1 MPAASG
7 NTSDISTFMMISP
20 SQFDEISSPK
30 PEETLKNYYPQ
41 FLLYKF
47 YEKDDNL
54 TSYEELFN
62 TNRSSFMPIA
72 TFIAIANRKNS
83 ASITNDNDQ

>member
-7 NTSDISTFMMISP
+7 NTSDIATFMMISP
-20 SQFDEISSPK
+20 SQFDEVSSPK

-47 YEKDDNL
+47 YEKDQNL
-54 TSYEELFN
+54 IAYEELFN
-62 TNRSSFMPIA
+62 INRSSFMPMS

-83 ASITNDNDQ
+83 ASITNADDQ